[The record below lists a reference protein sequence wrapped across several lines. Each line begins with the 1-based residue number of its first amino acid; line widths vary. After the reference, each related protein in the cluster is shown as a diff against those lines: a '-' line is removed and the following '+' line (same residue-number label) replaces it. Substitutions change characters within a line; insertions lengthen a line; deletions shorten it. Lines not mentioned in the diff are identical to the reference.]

1 MKDEIRN
8 VGDPVLEYRV
18 LDAVHGNDGT
28 LTQRDISRV
37 IGCSAA
43 SVNFALR
50 LLAVKGF
57 IKISGVNPRRLRYH
71 LTPRGVVEKS
81 VLAYNF
87 LKRQSSL
94 YEEAR
99 KGLLEKLEALRVEG
113 VRSAAVYG
121 WTPLTEACLLYLISE
136 RIEVKGVY
144 VAEPCAIEYC
154 NRIRV
159 RTLDLFEND
168 VEVLVVMEPLSPA
181 EAERIAVRTIEGF
194 PSE

>member
-18 LDAVHGNDGT
+18 LDAVDDNDGS
-28 LTQRDISRV
+28 LTQRDISQK

-57 IKISGVNPRRLRYH
+57 IKISGANPRRLRYH

-87 LKRQSSL
+87 LKQQSFL
-94 YEEAR
+94 YDEAR
-99 KGLLEKLEALRVEG
+99 NGLLEKLEALREEG
-113 VRSAAVYG
+113 VRECIGVRLDAAYRG
-121 WTPLTEACLLYLISE
+121 
-136 RIEVKGVY
+136 
-144 VAEPCAIEYC
+144 
-154 NRIRV
+154 
-159 RTLDLFEND
+159 
-168 VEVLVVMEPLSPA
+168 MSPA
-181 EAERIAVRTIEGF
+181 ISFLNG
-194 PSE
+194 